1 MASSSLDSQVA
12 KLVEKFTSDLVALI
26 PQNEH
31 EYDFK
36 AKILS
41 QEFCKLVIQTPEGK
55 KKFVYDFQ
63 MTGFAVDLLKLS
75 YDKSGR
81 LCALLVKRAKNTLPL
96 VFADKFAIPGGFLN
110 YGNENALMAATRE
123 VKEETGTDTDTD
135 ITNTNTYAD
144 VDPLLNRIYHLTLA
158 SNPSRDPRQHTI
170 SEVFTALVKMD
181 DKPLFTEDEEEI
193 AGVQWVPTDTILGDE
208 FEMAFDHK
216 ELVKRACDMHVY
228 IKSLPHDQQSAVF
241 NILTQQL

>member
-1 MASSSLDSQVA
+1 MDLQIAM
-12 KLVEKFTSDLVALI
+12 LVEKFTSDLTALK
-26 PQNEH
+26 PENE
-31 EYDFK
+31 YNFK

-75 YDKSGR
+75 YDKTGR
-81 LCALLVKRAKNTLPL
+81 LCALLVKRSQNTLP
-96 VFADKFAIPGGFLN
+96 VEFANKFAIPGGFLN
-110 YGNENALMAATRE
+110 YGKENALMAATRE
-123 VKEETGTDTDTD
+123 VKEETGTDTDT
-135 ITNTNTYAD
+135 TVTET
-144 VDPLLNRIYHLTLA
+144 DPLLNRIYHLTLA
-158 SNPSRDPRQHTI
+158 SDPSRDPRQHTI

-193 AGVQWVPTDTILGDE
+193 AGVQWVPTDTILGEE

-216 ELVKRACDMHVY
+216 ALVKRAYDMHLY
-228 IKSLPHDQQSAVF
+228 IKSLPADQQNVVF
-241 NILTQQL
+241 DVLKKQL

>member
-1 MASSSLDSQVA
+1 MASSLDSQVA
-12 KLVEKFTSDLVALI
+12 KLVEKFTSDLYAI
-26 PQNEH
+26 TSPN

-63 MTGFAVDLLKLS
+63 MTGFAVDLLKLA

-110 YGNENALMAATRE
+110 YGKENALMAATRE

-135 ITNTNTYAD
+135 ITNTNTDA
-144 VDPLLNRIYHLTLA
+144 DPLLNRIYHLTLA

-216 ELVKRACDMHVY
+216 ALVKRACDMHVY

>member
-1 MASSSLDSQVA
+1 MASSLDLQIA
-12 KLVEKFTSDLVALI
+12 TLVEQFTSDLYAI
-26 PQNEH
+26 TSPNEY
-31 EYDFK
+31 EFR

-41 QEFCKLVIQTPEGK
+41 REFCKLVIQTPEGK

-75 YDKSGR
+75 YDKTGR
-81 LCALLVKRAKNTLPL
+81 LCALLVKRAKNTMPL

-110 YGNENALMAATRE
+110 YGKENALMAATRE
-123 VKEETGTDTDTD
+123 VKEETGTDTNID
-135 ITNTNTYAD
+135 IDVDDSEADAD

-158 SNPSRDPRQHTI
+158 SNPSRDLRQHTI
-170 SEVFTALVKMD
+170 SEVFTTLVKMD

-193 AGVQWVPTDTILGDE
+193 AGVQWVPTNTILSEE

-216 ELVKRACDMHVY
+216 ALVKRACDIHVY
-228 IKSLPHDQQSAVF
+228 IKSLPSDQQNVVF
-241 NILTQQL
+241 NVLKHQL

>member
-1 MASSSLDSQVA
+1 MASSMNLQIETMIKQSTLD
-12 KLVEKFTSDLVALI
+12 LGELI
-26 PQNEH
+26 PKND
-31 EYDFK
+31 YDFK
-36 AKILS
+36 ATILS
-41 QEFCKLVIQTPEGK
+41 KEFCKLVIQTPEGK

-63 MTGFAVDLLKLS
+63 MTGFAVDLLKLA

-110 YGNENALMAATRE
+110 YGKENALMAATRE
-123 VKEETGTDTDTD
+123 VKEETGTDTDND

-170 SEVFTALVKMD
+170 SEVFTSLVKMD

-193 AGVQWVPTDTILGDE
+193 AGVQWVPTDTILGDD

-216 ELVKRACDMHVY
+216 ALVNRAYDMHVY
-228 IKSLPHDQQSAVF
+228 IKSLSPDQQNAVF
-241 NILTQQL
+241 NVLTLQL

>member
-1 MASSSLDSQVA
+1 MASSMNLQIATMIKQFTLD
-12 KLVEKFTSDLVALI
+12 LGELI
-26 PQNEH
+26 PKND
-31 EYDFK
+31 YDFN

-63 MTGFAVDLLKLS
+63 MTGFAVDLLKLA

-81 LCALLVKRAKNTLPL
+81 LCALLVKRAKNTLPF

-110 YGNENALMAATRE
+110 CGKENALMAATRE
-123 VKEETGTDTDTD
+123 VKEETGTDTDAEVT
-135 ITNTNTYAD
+135 D
-144 VDPLLNRIYHLTLA
+144 VDPLLNRIYHLSLA
-158 SNPSRDPRQHTI
+158 SDPSRDPRQHTI
-170 SEVFTALVKMD
+170 SEVFTSLVKMD

-193 AGVQWVPTDTILGDE
+193 AGVQWVPTDTILGDD

-216 ELVKRACDMHVY
+216 ALINRAYNMHMY
-228 IKSLPHDQQSAVF
+228 IKSLPVEQQIVVF
-241 NILTQQL
+241 NVLTLQL

>member
-1 MASSSLDSQVA
+1 MASSMNLQIATMIKQFTLD
-12 KLVEKFTSDLVALI
+12 LGELI
-26 PQNEH
+26 PKNEH
-31 EYDFK
+31 EYDFN

-63 MTGFAVDLLKLS
+63 MTGFAVDLLKLA

-110 YGNENALMAATRE
+110 YGKENALMAATRE
-123 VKEETGTDTDTD
+123 VKEETGTDTDAEVT
-135 ITNTNTYAD
+135 D
-144 VDPLLNRIYHLTLA
+144 VDPLLNRIYHLSLA
-158 SNPSRDPRQHTI
+158 SDPSRDPRQHTI
-170 SEVFTALVKMD
+170 SEVFTSLVKID

-193 AGVQWVPTDTILGDE
+193 AGVQWVPTDTILGDD

-216 ELVKRACDMHVY
+216 ALINRAYNMHMY
-228 IKSLPHDQQSAVF
+228 IKSLPVEQQIVVF
-241 NILTQQL
+241 NVLTLQL